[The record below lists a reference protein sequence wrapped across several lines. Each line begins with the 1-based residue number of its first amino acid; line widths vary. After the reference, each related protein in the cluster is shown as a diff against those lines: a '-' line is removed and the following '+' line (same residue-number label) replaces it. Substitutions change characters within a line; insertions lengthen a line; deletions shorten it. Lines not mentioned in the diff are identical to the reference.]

1 MAKQTYQKRS
11 SDLLTG
17 DDELDRKRL
26 NILLILNGL
35 TKTEVARDLD
45 VTPGLVTHTVNRRE
59 NNPCVLEYL
68 ENLPYQDL
76 SEIAA

>member
-1 MAKQTYQKRS
+1 MAKKTYQNQP

-17 DDELDRKRL
+17 DDEMDRKRL

-35 TKTEVARDLD
+35 TKTDVARELD

-59 NNPCVLEYL
+59 NNPRVLEYL
-68 ENLPYQDL
+68 KNLPHQDL